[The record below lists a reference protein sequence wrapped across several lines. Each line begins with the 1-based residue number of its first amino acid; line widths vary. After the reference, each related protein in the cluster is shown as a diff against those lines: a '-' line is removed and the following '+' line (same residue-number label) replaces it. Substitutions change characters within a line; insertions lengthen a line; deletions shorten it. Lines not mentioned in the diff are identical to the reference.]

1 VEPLGGNALVL
12 GGAEMRFS
20 AGRSFSP
27 AVFADVGNVYRLVS
41 DFDLGD
47 LRYSA
52 GFGLRYR
59 TAFGPIRVDWAFK
72 LNRRGDESR
81 SHVHLTI
88 GHAF

>member
-1 VEPLGGNALVL
+1 L
-12 GGAEMRFS
+12 
-20 AGRSFSP
+20 
-27 AVFADVGNVYRLVS
+27 FADVGNVYRLVS

-52 GFGLRYR
+52 GVGLRYR

-72 LNRRGDESR
+72 LNRRGEESS